1 MAIGIGIG
9 LPFRRNITTTP
20 AVPTGLSASFTV
32 DTISGDLTWT
42 DNSGGKAQYEVYSST
57 NSGAYVLLGTTVAG
71 ATSYSDTS
79 CKQNAS
85 VVYKIRAKYYSLYS
99 EYVTAT
105 AVVTPLCWKTDQST
119 LTTVTINGLTISS
132 GTVNINWGDGT
143 NNNYTGANTNI
154 VKNYS
159 TTGQF
164 NISMSGDL
172 NNITVFQHYNQSK
185 SYGSISNW
193 IFYPSISY
201 TVYNDA
207 LTGDIS
213 QYDLSRAGSGYLL
226 YNNTELT
233 GDLTNNSIK
242 NTCTNFRLY
251 GTKIYGKAP
260 NLLSGSSTLT
270 TYQLQS
276 CYLSGTNI
284 TNFGTP
290 LTNLDLSGQK
300 VLFPTSEVDKFF
312 KAAADWYQVNTPT
325 ANCTFN
331 LSGANMGI
339 PTGGITNTDIVRLT
353 GYYTTA
359 GKSATIICRTS

>member
-1 MAIGIGIG
+1 
-9 LPFRRNITTTP
+9 
-20 AVPTGLSASFTV
+20 
-32 DTISGDLTWT
+32 
-42 DNSGGKAQYEVYSST
+42 
-57 NSGAYVLLGTTVAG
+57 
-71 ATSYSDTS
+71 
-79 CKQNAS
+79 
-85 VVYKIRAKYYSLYS
+85 
-99 EYVTAT
+99 
-105 AVVTPLCWKTDQST
+105 LCFKTDQST
-119 LTTVTINGLTISS
+119 LTAVVINALNIAAGKTVT
-132 GTVNINWGDGT
+132 VNWGDGT
-143 NNNYTGANTNI
+143 NNNYTGTNTNI

-172 NNITVFQHYNQSK
+172 NNISVFQHYNQSK

-193 IFYPSISY
+193 IFYPSGSY
-201 TVYNDA
+201 TIYNNA
-207 LTGDIS
+207 LTGNIS
-213 QYDLSRAGSGYLL
+213 QYDLSRVGSGYLL

-233 GDLTNNSIK
+233 GDLTNNNIK
-242 NTCTNFRLY
+242 NTCVNFRLY

-260 NLLSGSSTLT
+260 NLLSGSSTLV

-339 PTGGITNTDIVRLT
+339 PTGGASNVDIVRLI
-353 GYYTTA
+353 GYYTAA
-359 GKSATIICRTS
+359 GFAATIICRTS